1 MNQDIT
7 NSISSFAGAPYSAV
21 EASSSENES
30 LKLLIDGILI
40 DGPQEELSEN
50 SLVER
55 ELTVEWDPDML
66 EEFEQGERKPLED
79 FEILETQDLL
89 TCDSSSERQGK
100 GTKEEKE
107 QNESPTSERPSF
119 ERISLLIKACL
130 LS

>member
-7 NSISSFAGAPYSAV
+7 SSISSFAGAPYSAI
-21 EASSSENES
+21 ESSSLENES

-50 SLVER
+50 SLFDR

-66 EEFEQGERKPLED
+66 EEFEQGERKLLED
-79 FEILETQDLL
+79 LETLETQDLL
-89 TCDSSSERQGK
+89 TCDSSSEHQGK

-107 QNESPTSERPSF
+107 RNENPNTERPSS
-119 ERISLLIKACL
+119 ERIFLLIKACL